1 MDWMTKS
8 QTLFKSWVDTQMKT
22 WEGWFKSIQDTDK
35 FEPGQI
41 WAKSIEAWQASIKG
55 TLSAQVEGSRI
66 WAESV
71 SSIQGA
77 PKETGEWAKQVQDM
91 ATSWTDLQ
99 QKMWDNWFDAVKNA
113 DPSKL
118 MGEWD
123 VEGSPLMKNWQDMTK
138 KMMDAQ
144 AQWTQSLTPKQ
155 PEAKK

>member
-1 MDWMTKS
+1 MDWMTRS
-8 QTLFKSWVDTQMKT
+8 QDLFKSWVDTQMKT
-22 WEGWFKSIQDTDK
+22 WEGWFKSIQTEK
-35 FEPGQI
+35 FEPGQL
-41 WAKSIEAWQASIKG
+41 WAKSIEAWQTSIKG

-91 ATSWTDLQ
+91 AKNWTDLQ
-99 QKMWDNWFDAVKNA
+99 QKMWDNWFEAVKNA

-123 VEGSPLMKNWQDMTK
+123 VEGSPLMKSWQDMTK
-138 KMMDAQ
+138 KVMDAQ
-144 AQWTQSLTPKQ
+144 AQWTQSLTSKQ